1 MLLSYI
7 LTKCT
12 MGLSTKASGRRD
24 ELTIMSDLM
33 VNMLQPTRS
42 THLLYRTNL
51 SYSQLKK
58 YLTSLLHMG
67 LIEETTNPHRA
78 FSVTDRGRAFLD
90 LVGTD
95 LGQSSGITTTLR

>member
-1 MLLSYI
+1 M
-7 LTKCT
+7 CT
-12 MGLSTKASGRRD
+12 MGVSAKISGRRD

-51 SYSQLKK
+51 SYTQLKK
-58 YLTSLLHMG
+58 YLSSLLNMG
-67 LIEETTNPHRA
+67 LIEERTNPHRA
-78 FSVTDRGRAFLD
+78 FSVTSRGRAFLD

-95 LGQSSGITTTLR
+95 LGQSSTVATTLR